1 MSEKSISDEEKKP
14 KKKKVKSKSKSKPK
28 QNIAKDLSLP
38 NNPSPTKEAKN
49 ILLSY
54 INYKNSTKITRNSL
68 RNGRRIFNNKTELSS
83 YDQNDPEFNKN
94 FIEFRKLFFEDLL
107 LTEDLK
113 DDS

>member
-54 INYKNSTKITRNSL
+54 INYKNSKKKK
-68 RNGRRIFNNKTELSS
+68 F
-83 YDQNDPEFNKN
+83 
-94 FIEFRKLFFEDLL
+94 
-107 LTEDLK
+107 
-113 DDS
+113 